1 MIQIVQYKN
10 AQHCLIGNG
19 RRVHRIL
26 AGNLDPL
33 LSAVIMQL
41 RLILSSRLDECISS
55 LNSPPPTSVGTAGAT
70 SEAVASLLR
79 LGKLLFSA
87 LLHVFSTPAAT
98 SADSA
103 TSAQEKA
110 CAHIT
115 F

>member
-1 MIQIVQYKN
+1 M
-10 AQHCLIGNG
+10 IGNG

-55 LNSPPPTSVGTAGAT
+55 LNSPPPTSASAGTAGAT

-110 CAHIT
+110 CDYSYMEIT
-115 F
+115 